1 MTRGAGQSIELQS
14 IRGLAALLVLL
25 HHCLSYYTLDAA
37 FHHVA
42 EILLN
47 AHAAVVT
54 FFVLSGY
61 VLTLSLLR
69 GGLDPGE
76 LRRFYLRRLFRIYP
90 AIWVSGLFGLLVV
103 GLVLGRS
110 QVPNQSPWFSGLF
123 SPGGFTFR
131 NVFASFAGT
140 GTYLNPPLW
149 SIMVELVGSS
159 LMPLFAIALRLK
171 PVIFAGILLA
181 LAGLSFLDFGSLIL
195 VLTARY
201 AVCFAIGASI
211 VLWQAPVGRWL
222 DRRGAR
228 LAALCCVL
236 LLLFFRTAGDWRF
249 ADDYNA
255 PLPGL
260 VESLA
265 AALLMALVVGRRDAF
280 AGLATRPLAFLGE
293 ISYSVYL
300 LHFPMMAAIAELAG
314 GWLGLSLFSGT
325 PLSGFLLALATTSL
339 TLPAAALVYRWI
351 ELPGMALGRKL
362 TAPDGKM
369 EQSRR

>member
-1 MTRGAGQSIELQS
+1 MRGAGQSIELQS
-14 IRGLAALLVLL
+14 IRGLAAMLVLL
-25 HHCLSYYTLDAA
+25 HHCLSYYSLDAA
-37 FHHVA
+37 FHHAA

-69 GGLDPGE
+69 GGFDPGA
-76 LRRFYLRRLFRIYP
+76 LRQFYLRRLFRIYP
-90 AIWVSGLFGLLVV
+90 AIWLSSLCGLLAVAF
-103 GLVLGRS
+103 VLGRW
-110 QVPNQSPWFSGLF
+110 QVPNQSPWFAGLF

-159 LMPLFAIALRLK
+159 LMPLFAVALRHR
-171 PVIFAGILLA
+171 PMIFAGILLA
-181 LAGLSFLDFGSLIL
+181 LAGVSFLDFGSLIL

-211 VLWQAPVGRWL
+211 VVWHAPFGRWF

-228 LAALCCVL
+228 LAALACVL
-236 LLLFFRTAGDWRF
+236 LLLFFRTTGGWRF
-249 ADDYNA
+249 ADEYNA

-280 AGLATRPLAFLGE
+280 AFLVARPLAFLGE
-293 ISYSVYL
+293 ISYSLYL
-300 LHFPMMAAIAELAG
+300 LHFLVMAVVAELAG
-314 GWLGLSLFSGT
+314 GWLGLPLFWGT
-325 PLSGFLLALATTSL
+325 PASAFLLALATAGL
-339 TLPAAALVYRWI
+339 TLPAAALVYRWV
-351 ELPGMALGRKL
+351 ELPCMALGRKW
-362 TAPDGKM
+362 TAP
-369 EQSRR
+369 RRAAAGNPG